1 MMMSKEE
8 IGEQL
13 LEKVRRLCPTQSNK
27 VTGMLLELPTDT
39 LLELLREEGQ
49 LQAAVGKAQVT
60 LQEGEARETERVH
73 CQDQVPVVDRCVVL
87 REHLYA
93 AVCTVNPDNADR
105 ITEEL
110 LEQEDTGV
118 FRLLQD
124 RQLLETAVQE
134 ALHRIKGSFK
144 TNFSFR
150 QSSRSVIG
158 SSEGV
163 DKEDVGNILYEKVE
177 ELQPDLCAKI
187 TGMLLELP
195 EDTLQTLLADKQ
207 ALQSAVHRAVKA
219 VQGGQ
224 QHGAVH
230 ESQLDSDKQEIGE
243 QLFDIVCERYEEDA
257 PKITGMLLEMETT
270 TLRRLLES
278 PEELNKKINQ
288 AYNALCK
295 S

>member
-27 VTGMLLELPTDT
+27 VTGMLLELPTAT

-60 LQEGEARETERVH
+60 LQEGERSETERVH

-93 AVCTVNPDNADR
+93 AVCTVNSDNADR

-134 ALHRIKGSFK
+134 ALHRIEG
-144 TNFSFR
+144 
-150 QSSRSVIG
+150 QSSRSVMG

-207 ALQSAVHRAVKA
+207 ALQSAVHRAVTA
-219 VQGGQ
+219 MQGGE
-224 QHGAVH
+224 QHRAVH

-278 PEELNKKINQ
+278 PEELKEKINQ
-288 AYNALCK
+288 AFNALCK

>member
-93 AVCTVNPDNADR
+93 AVCTVNSDNADR

-110 LEQEDTGV
+110 LEQEETGV

-134 ALHRIKGSFK
+134 ALHRIEG
-144 TNFSFR
+144 
-150 QSSRSVIG
+150 QSSRSGTG
-158 SSEGV
+158 SSQCV

-177 ELQPDLCAKI
+177 ELQPDMCAKI

-219 VQGGQ
+219 VQGGE

-230 ESQLDSDKQEIGE
+230 ELQLDSDKQEIGE

-278 PEELNKKINQ
+278 PEELNEKINQ